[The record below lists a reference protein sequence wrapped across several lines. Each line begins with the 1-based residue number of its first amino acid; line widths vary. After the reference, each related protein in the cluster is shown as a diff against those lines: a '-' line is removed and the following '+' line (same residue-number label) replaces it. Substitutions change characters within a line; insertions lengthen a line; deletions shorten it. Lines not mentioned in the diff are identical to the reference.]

1 MTEILLSILLVIA
14 AICIYLLIK
23 RYNSMQQRLQTISL
37 ERAKMESNIQYSATE
52 IERLKNEIQALDDRY
67 AKATEQQKHDHEIA
81 LTKQRQEYNDTLDKL
96 ERKYQEQIKSNQE
109 IEETER
115 IRRANEEDTR
125 FKALAAEI
133 LGNTQRSFR
142 EQQEIRM
149 AELLTPLK
157 ENIDQFKKTI
167 DEKYTR
173 EAQER
178 FSLKEKIEE
187 LKALN
192 TTIGQEA
199 KELTAALKGN
209 TKTQGDWGEVILE
222 SILEK
227 SGLQKGREFFIQET
241 RGTDG
246 KTIIDES
253 GRGLRPD
260 VVVKYP
266 DGRCVVIDSK
276 VSLTDFVMYV
286 NANTKEERQ
295 SAGKAHIASVR
306 RHIAELST
314 KNYQDYI
321 GDGKTDFVMMFI
333 PHESAYIAA
342 MQLAPELWQEAYDKR
357 VLIISPTHLISVLK
371 LISQLWSHDNQ
382 TRNALEIAL
391 ESGRMYDKFVAFTE
405 DLQKI
410 EKGLSTARDAYDK
423 ALNKLKDGNG
433 NLINRA
439 QKLKKMGAK
448 TSKLLA
454 NNILPEAES
463 TDI

>member
-1 MTEILLSILLVIA
+1 MLTLTLDKTKLESDLQYTKTDA
-14 AICIYLLIK
+14 E
-23 RYNSMQQRLQTISL
+23 RLQNEI
-37 ERAKMESNIQYSATE
+37 SNIKILYSDETT
-52 IERLKNEIQALDDRY
+52 RRQ
-67 AKATEQQKHDHEIA
+67 
-81 LTKQRQEYNDTLDKL
+81 QEYNDTINKLRQEHNEAIKILDQ
-96 ERKYQEQIKSNQE
+96 RYQDQLSQNQE
-109 IEETER
+109 KEEAER
-115 IRRANEEDTR
+115 IRRATEEDAR

-142 EQQEIRM
+142 EQQELRM
-149 AELLTPLK
+149 SEILTPLR
-157 ENIDQFKKTI
+157 ENIEQFKRSI

-187 LKALN
+187 LRTLN

-199 KELTAALKGN
+199 KELTAALRGN
-209 TKTQGDWGEVILE
+209 SKAQGDWGEVILE
-222 SILEK
+222 NILEK

-241 RGTDG
+241 RGEDG
-246 KTIIDES
+246 RTIQDET

-266 DGRCVVIDSK
+266 DGRYVVIDSK
-276 VSLTDFVMYV
+276 VSLTNFVSYV
-286 NANTKEERQ
+286 NADTKEERM
-295 SAGKAHIASVR
+295 SAGKSHVASVR
-306 RHIAELST
+306 KHIAELST

-321 GDGKTDFVMMFI
+321 GNGKTDFVMMFI

-371 LISQLWSHDNQ
+371 LISQLWNHDNQ
-382 TRNALEIAL
+382 TRNALEIAM

-410 EKGLSTARDAYDK
+410 EKGLSTAKEAYDK

-433 NLINRA
+433 NLIN
-439 QKLKKMGAK
+439 
-448 TSKLLA
+448 
-454 NNILPEAES
+454 
-463 TDI
+463 